1 MAANTD
7 VARSGVA
14 EREDG
19 AMSRRTVTVRRF
31 IAAPPEV
38 VFDLVADN
46 SAWGR
51 WAIGIESEREA
62 EGSDHPDGVGAIRKV
77 GRAPVASREEI
88 TAFDPPRSLSYKL
101 LTGLPLQDYEAAV
114 TIEPVAD
121 GSLLTWAGSFVPVN
135 GVQSAGG
142 AAALRAA
149 LGGFCVGIARY
160 VSRDDGDDDLSVVQD
175 TIEE

>member
-1 MAANTD
+1 
-7 VARSGVA
+7 
-14 EREDG
+14 
-19 AMSRRTVTVRRF
+19 MSRRTVTVRRF

-38 VFDLVADN
+38 VFDLIADN

-51 WAIGIESEREA
+51 WAIGLESEREA
-62 EGSDHPDGVGAIRKV
+62 EGHDHPDGVGAIRKV

-101 LTGLPLQDYEAAV
+101 LTGLPLQDYEASVMVEQV
-114 TIEPVAD
+114 TD

-142 AAALRAA
+142 ATALRAA
-149 LGGFCVGIARY
+149 LGSFCVSIARY
-160 VSRDDGDDDLSVVQD
+160 VSRDDDDDDLSVHEGTVD
-175 TIEE
+175 